1 MRLKSKRGFSLI
13 EVLTASAIF
22 LISFSAL
29 TGLVA
34 MITNRRNA
42 SGKHASM
49 TRLAGEEYQRFVRQG
64 YDALVAPVGLY
75 PRTDPDGRQAYFT
88 VTVNDDCNSLLAGPR
103 QFPANQ
109 TCCAHNLCCKFL
121 TVKMLWV
128 DTLSP
133 SVPHPTMTETY
144 TGYVTKSCP

>member
-88 VTVNDDCNSLLAGPR
+88 VTVNDDCKTSPKGSV
-103 QFPANQ
+103 
-109 TCCAHNLCCKFL
+109 C
-121 TVKMLWV
+121 
-128 DTLSP
+128 DTATNACSP
-133 SVPHPTMTETY
+133 SRIGPLTISPRIEAARRT
-144 TGYVTKSCP
+144 